1 MEKEQ
6 LSAYLKSAGRSKS
19 AINRS
24 LNALEIFEKWLM
36 AEHGLTIDDEITLE
50 IIETFIR
57 SVNKGQKNLLMGLAN
72 VFDFQGKEALKIAA
86 VQMRRDMLDQ
96 ETKPMLLREF
106 MGVDQSLIHALEAK
120 EIRDAFQLL
129 RICRTPEERKAL
141 ANELNIAYDILL
153 DLVRMADLSRLFAVK
168 AVRARLYLDSG
179 YDTVDKLAAEEPMA
193 LHYAMVKFAEKTG
206 FNGVPTLPKEAEGTV
221 KSAKELERWI
231 VFEEDE

>member
-1 MEKEQ
+1 MDKDQ

-24 LNALEIFEKWLM
+24 LNALEIFEKWLN

-50 IIETFIR
+50 ILETFIR

-72 VFDFQGKEALKIAA
+72 VFGFQGKEALKKAA
-86 VQMRRDMLDQ
+86 IEMRRNMLNQ
-96 ETKPMLLREF
+96 EIKPMPLNEYI
-106 MGVDQSLIHALEAK
+106 GVDETLITALEEK
-120 EIRDAFQLL
+120 GIRDAYQLL
-129 RICRTPEERKAL
+129 HTCQSPEERKAL

-153 DLVRMADLSRLFAVK
+153 DLVKMADLSRLFAVK

-179 YDTVDKLAAEEPMA
+179 YDTVEKLAAEEPMA
-193 LHYAMVKFAEKTG
+193 LHNAMVKFVEKTG

-221 KSAKELERWI
+221 KAAKELERWI